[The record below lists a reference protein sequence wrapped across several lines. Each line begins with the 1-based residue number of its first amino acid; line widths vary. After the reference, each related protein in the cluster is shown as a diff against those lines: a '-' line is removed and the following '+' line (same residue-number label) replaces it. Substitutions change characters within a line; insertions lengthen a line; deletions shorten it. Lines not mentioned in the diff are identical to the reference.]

1 MAREKA
7 FNELDLHRATEEP
20 LFVIEYF
27 DTGALIL
34 NTRDARMAQIN
45 TTGAS
50 ILRMAETGGSND
62 SIISDICLQYGIE
75 IDEARDALLSLQ
87 NQLHR
92 LDIPMRL
99 VNGSENW
106 NGFQTQAEKEKS

>member
-7 FNELDLHRATEEP
+7 FNEVDLQGENEES

-45 TTGAS
+45 TTGAA
-50 ILRMAETGGSND
+50 ILRMAETGASND
-62 SIISDICLQYGIE
+62 SIISHICLRYGIE
-75 IDEARDALLSLQ
+75 IDEARNALLSLQ
-87 NQLHR
+87 IQLQR

-99 VNGSENW
+99 VNGSEN
-106 NGFQTQAEKEKS
+106 